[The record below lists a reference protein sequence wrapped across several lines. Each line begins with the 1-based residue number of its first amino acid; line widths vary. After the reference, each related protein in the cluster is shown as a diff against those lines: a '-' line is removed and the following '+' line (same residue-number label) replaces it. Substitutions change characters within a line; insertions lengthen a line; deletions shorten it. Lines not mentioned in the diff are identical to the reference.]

1 MNHHLGDR
9 LGMKLKTKNFLT
21 LEELSSKEL
30 LQLLDLSMKLKK
42 DFKKG
47 KQSPILKNKTLAMI
61 FQKPST
67 RTRVGFETG
76 MFQLGGYALN
86 LSSSDM
92 QLSRGET
99 IEDTA
104 KTLSRYVDV
113 IMARVY
119 DHKVIEK
126 LAKNSSVPVIN
137 GLSNSFHPCQ
147 ILADLMTIKEKK
159 KKLKG
164 LKIAWT
170 GDGNNV
176 CNSLIYGCARAG
188 LDISI
193 ATPKGYEPDK
203 KVVNNSKKFIHIE
216 ITNDP
221 QKSVKNADVV
231 MTDTFKSIHNKDPK
245 RMKKFLP
252 KFQVNPSLMKK
263 AKKNAIFLHCLPA
276 KRGSEVTA
284 SVIDGPQSV
293 VWDEVENRLHSQKAL
308 LVSLL
313 KN

>member
-1 MNHHLGDR
+1 
-9 LGMKLKTKNFLT
+9 MKLKSKNILT
-21 LEELSSKEL
+21 LEEPSGKEL
-30 LQLLDLSMKLKK
+30 SKLIDLSIKLKN

-47 KQSPILKNKTLAMI
+47 KQPSLLKNKTLAMI

-67 RTRVGFETG
+67 RTRVSFETG

-86 LSSSDM
+86 LSSNDM

-104 KTLSRYVDV
+104 KTLSRYVDA

-119 DHKVIEK
+119 DHAMIED
-126 LAKNSSVPVIN
+126 LAKNSTVPVIN

-159 KKLKG
+159 KKFKG
-164 LKIAWT
+164 LKVAWI

-176 CNSLIYGCARAG
+176 CNSLIYGCARVG
-188 LDISI
+188 LDLSI
-193 ATPKGYEPDK
+193 ATPKGFEPNK
-203 KVVNNSKKFIHIE
+203 KSISDSKKFIDIE
-216 ITNDP
+216 LTNDP
-221 QKSVKNADVV
+221 AKSAKNADVI
-231 MTDTFKSIHNKDPK
+231 MTDTFKSIHNNDTK
-245 RMKKFLP
+245 RLKKFLP
-252 KFQVNPSLMKK
+252 KFQVNPALMKK

-293 VWDEVENRLHSQKAL
+293 VWDEAENRLHSQKAL

-313 KN
+313 C